1 MTRIREYVSLRSGAI
16 AELYDDCRSRFR
28 TEAICERRR
37 KARKSQ
43 SEAIPQ

>member
-28 TEAICERRR
+28 TEA
-37 KARKSQ
+37 RKSQ